1 MIISRSIHDAAN
13 SIISFLMAEYYYF
26 IYLYVF
32 FIHSSVDKHLGCFH
46 VLAFVNS
53 AAMNIGV
60 HVSFQIMFFSGY
72 MPRSGIIRSYGSSI
86 FHFLENSILFSIVAV
101 SIYISTNSV
110 GSWFPFL
117 HTLSSI
123 YCLWIFYSISIFK
136 EGYHSKSK

>member
-1 MIISRSIHDAAN
+1 MLLKMALFHSFQWLN
-13 SIISFLMAEYYYF
+13 SILLYISAT
-26 IYLYVF
+26 
-32 FIHSSVDKHLGCFH
+32 SSSLPLSIDILGCFC
-46 VLAFVNS
+46 VLAIANS
-53 AAMNIGV
+53 AAMDIGV

-86 FHFLENSILFSIVAV
+86 FHFLKNSILFSIVAV